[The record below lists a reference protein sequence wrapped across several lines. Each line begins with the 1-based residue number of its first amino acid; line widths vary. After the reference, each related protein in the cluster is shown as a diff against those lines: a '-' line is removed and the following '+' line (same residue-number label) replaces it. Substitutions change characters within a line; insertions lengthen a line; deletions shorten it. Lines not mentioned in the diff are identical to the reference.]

1 MLRNV
6 RAGGQ
11 RKRDRISGRI
21 DENVPIFVRGDPHR
35 IHQALV
41 ILLGN
46 AVKFTERG
54 FVRIVVAPCPD
65 GSGSIRFTVSDS
77 GVGISSDRHP
87 KLFENLP
94 LVNMA
99 VLRRHTKRGLG
110 LPVCLRI
117 IEAMGGRMGFQSSLG
132 KGSSFWFD
140 VLLPEAGSPTIL
152 KCFPIG
158 FAETWL

>member
-1 MLRNV
+1 MFEQEASAKEIEFAV
-6 RAGGQ
+6 E
-11 RKRDRISGRI
+11 I

-35 IHQALV
+35 IHQALGA
-41 ILLGN
+41 ILLGD

-54 FVRIVVAPCPD
+54 FVQIVVAPCPD
-65 GSGSIRFTVSDS
+65 GSGSIRLTVSDS

-140 VLLPEAGSPTIL
+140 VLLPEAGEFDHPKRFPT
-152 KCFPIG
+152 G